1 VSRYK
6 SHPIYGIGVRGAGKE
21 WHCRGLI
28 FNAEDKVTE
37 IKRLECPELTFKTRG
52 KAEAHALKLCEKW
65 IDEQSGE
72 IGSNSPAKSVSLK
85 DRTLKIEWGRP
96 RWRRPVQ

>member
-1 VSRYK
+1 VPQYK
-6 SHPIYGIGVRGAGKE
+6 NHPIYGIGVRGAGKA

-37 IKRLECPELTFKTRG
+37 IKRLECAELTFTTRS
-52 KAEAHALKLCEKW
+52 KAEAHALKLCQTW

-72 IGSNSPAKSVSLK
+72 IGSNSPTKSVPLK
-85 DRTLKIEWGRP
+85 DRTLAIE
-96 RWRRPVQ
+96 